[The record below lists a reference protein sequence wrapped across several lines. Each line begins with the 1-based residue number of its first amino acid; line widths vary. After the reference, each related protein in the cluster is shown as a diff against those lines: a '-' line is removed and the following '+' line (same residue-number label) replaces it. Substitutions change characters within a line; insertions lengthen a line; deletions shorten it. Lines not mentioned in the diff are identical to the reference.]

1 MNALELTKQ
10 VLGLAPVRPL
20 DMDLKL
26 LNGTIDALGRT
37 LPMQFTGAAVQWLGA
52 EGAELTRNGYSNH
65 STAYSIINYILTTGA
80 ALPWG
85 VYQLQADDTGKRLA
99 KHPLY
104 NVMYRPNPRQTWP
117 ELLTEAK
124 GYLLTTG
131 NAYLY
136 GVRPAFGGSS
146 GKIGEIWVL
155 PSALVEVL
163 GGEWMKEVTGYRIR
177 NENGTYTTY
186 EPTDILHLKF
196 WNPDNSRY
204 GLSPIAAGID
214 SVTAAKAGLTSRVRQ
229 YQNEGPPGLL
239 HGKGEGAAW
248 TPEQADR
255 VQSWFSSFFR
265 GGRRSGKVPVIS
277 QEVGFLNMGLSP
289 VDLDVL
295 AAIPHDKDAVADLFR
310 FPGHLL
316 NGSRGTTFA
325 NYGEAARGLYNRCVV
340 PLETQLRDGLN
351 RWIGPDYAD
360 AVYLDFDLSGVS
372 ELQAN
377 KQEMATWLS
386 TAWWIAVEDKQK
398 MMGVETNW
406 DGPKFM
412 VPAGLVGSDS
422 LGALDTEVPA

>member
-1 MNALELTKQ
+1 MNALLDTTLQ
-10 VLGLAPVRPL
+10 TLGLRKVAPTQL
-20 DMDLKL
+20 NLKL
-26 LNGTIDALGRT
+26 LTDSLGRT
-37 LPMQFTGAAVQWLGA
+37 LPMQFTGSTIQWLGT

-65 STAYSIINYILTTGA
+65 ATAYSIINYILSTGA
-80 ALPWG
+80 ALPWA
-85 VYQLQADDTGKRLA
+85 VYKLQADDTGVKLP

-104 NVMYRPNPRQTWP
+104 DLMYRPNPRQTWP
-117 ELLTEAK
+117 ELLTAAK

-136 GVRPAFGGSS
+136 GVRPAFGSRAGSL
-146 GKIGEIWVL
+146 GEIWVL
-155 PSALVEVL
+155 PSPLVEVI

-177 NENGTYTTY
+177 NENGAFTTY
-186 EPTDILHLKF
+186 QPADILHLKY
-196 WNPDNSRY
+196 WNPDDSRY
-204 GLSPIAAGID
+204 GLSPISAGID

-248 TPEQADR
+248 TEQQADR

-265 GGRRSGKVPVIS
+265 GGRRSGKIPVVS
-277 QEVGFLNMGLSP
+277 QDMGFLSMGLSP

-316 NGSRGTTFA
+316 NGSKGTTFS
-325 NYGEAARGLYNRCVV
+325 NYGEAARGLYNRCVI

-351 RWIGPDYAD
+351 RWLGVDFD
-360 AVYLDFDLSGVS
+360 DGVYLDFDLSGIA

-377 KQEMATWLS
+377 KQEQAAWLS
-386 TAWWIAVEDKQK
+386 LAWWVPTQEKQR
-398 MMGVETNW
+398 MMGVEV
-406 DGPKFM
+406 DDDLPKYFI
-412 VPAGLVGSDS
+412 PAGLVSSDT
-422 LGALDTEVPA
+422 LGAAATEVPLTE